1 MATRRAWYGAAVV
14 LAGAHAAWFAA
25 TLPDP
30 GQAHL
35 GITLATFALD
45 VVLVAAPALLGA
57 RAGRPDAA
65 PADA

>member
-1 MATRRAWYGAAVV
+1 MV

-25 TLPDP
+25 TLPGA

-65 PADA
+65 PAEA